1 MRCQKHYSKNFK
13 KGENGNFIFFLKI
26 TKMEVDNCM
35 IIYIFTKIEKKKI
48 DMIFL
53 FSVKVFFILVGKLM
67 NILFCIKILF

>member
-1 MRCQKHYSKNFK
+1 
-13 KGENGNFIFFLKI
+13 
-26 TKMEVDNCM
+26 M